1 MADCEMT
8 LDLDDP
14 SGDPVANGAIG
25 VAPAVAAAVPGGGK
39 LIAAEK
45 LYALSDPYNVVT
57 FICGQLYRWREYKP
71 KGATFFAYC
80 PNTPTA
86 NYSALAPVVP
96 VAPGLPLA
104 DFIIHGVLAD
114 TDSAS
119 RQLVDE
125 LFAETLVGDVADAA
139 VGALVNNGPDT
150 KDALGEEAEDGSTPL
165 GTSIQGAALVAALI
179 YGGN

>member
-1 MADCEMT
+1 MADCDMT

-14 SGDPVANGAIG
+14 SGDPVDNGAIG

-45 LYALSDPYNVVT
+45 LYALSDPYNVEK
-57 FICGQLYRWREYKP
+57 FIRGQLYRWREYKP

-80 PNTPTA
+80 PDTANA
-86 NYSALAPVVP
+86 NYSALVPVVP

-114 TDSAS
+114 PDSAS
-119 RQLVDE
+119 RELVDE
-125 LFAETLVGDVADAA
+125 LFADTVAGTVTGAA
-139 VGALVNNGPDT
+139 VGALINNNADVQ
-150 KDALGEEAEDGSTPL
+150 DALGEEAETGSTPL
-165 GTSIQGAALVAALI
+165 GSSIQGAALVAALI
-179 YGGN
+179 YGGK